1 MSKIVVVGSSMIDF
15 TAYSQRLPKSGE
27 TIIGSKFEQGFGG
40 KGANQCVTAAR
51 LEAAT
56 AFVTALGSDELGQQ
70 YIDKL
75 KFEGIDV
82 TYAKRK
88 KSTNTGAA
96 QITVAENGDNNIIIV
111 PGANELLTTEDIDE
125 AAVVIKHSSVLVCQF
140 ETPIITTLHALR
152 LKTNNCLS
160 IVNAAPAV
168 ANIPPE
174 IFKLADVFCI
184 NESEAESI
192 TGIENLTLQN
202 VEKAVDKLLQMGCNT
217 IIITLGSYGA
227 VFASKENK
235 KVKYIPAD
243 KVKPVDTTGAGDAF
257 LGAFAYFTA
266 YHANLSMEEIIKR
279 SCKIATQS
287 VLKAGTQMSFPR
299 KKDLP
304 ANLFL

>member
-96 QITVAENGDNNIIIV
+96 QITVAENG
-111 PGANELLTTEDIDE
+111 
-125 AAVVIKHSSVLVCQF
+125 
-140 ETPIITTLHALR
+140 
-152 LKTNNCLS
+152 LS